1 MHNELG
7 FGEEEIARAV
17 REYDLM
23 KDPEYL
29 EMQRE
34 MQPKLQA
41 TMQAKWLIIF

>member
-34 MQPKLQA
+34 MQPILQA
-41 TMQAKWLIIF
+41 TMQVKWLIIF

>member
-29 EMQRE
+29 EMQ
-34 MQPKLQA
+34 PILQA
-41 TMQAKWLIIF
+41 TMQAN